1 MQGMR
6 ILLTVLLGAVCSGAV
21 CAQSTVKGFLRDKG
35 SGEPVMF
42 ANVTLQGTTYG
53 AVSDI
58 EGYFSLSQIPAGT
71 YTLVVASM
79 GHEEV
84 REEVNLVASKILSKN
99 YSKHNFTK
107 NKLKKVSISL

>member
-6 ILLTVLLGAVCSGAV
+6 FLLTVLLGTVLSGA
-21 CAQSTVKGFLRDKG
+21 AIGQSTIKGFLRDKG

-84 REEVNLVASKILSKN
+84 REEVNLASGKILTKN
-99 YSKHNFTK
+99 YLLLLF
-107 NKLKKVSISL
+107 LIR